1 MVRRG
6 TARLA
11 AESRPHRLALLV
23 LAASVGRRVGRRG
36 HDAVLA
42 RWKTRRSVTA
52 LRPFPRGA
60 TQRVACFWLR
70 GRTAMTDK
78 SPHET
83 HSAKKS
89 GKALK
94 AKRTERKE
102 KQDAAAQMQRLMHP
116 RKQGG

>member
-1 MVRRG
+1 MIFSRRRSPCGLASEVTTPSWQARRRG
-6 TARLA
+6 EA
-11 AESRPHRLALLV
+11 SRHC
-23 LAASVGRRVGRRG
+23 
-36 HDAVLA
+36 
-42 RWKTRRSVTA
+42 VT
-52 LRPFPRGA
+52 FPRGA
-60 TQRVACFWLR
+60 TQRVACFCLQ

-78 SPHET
+78 SPHGT